1 MDKCPHN
8 NEIVC
13 NHVYRLDEFY
23 RQMKIAFENGA
34 KQFVYTSTKT
44 QCPAKFRMCPRF
56 IAAQSQ
62 KTR

>member
-34 KQFVYTSTKT
+34 KQFVYTATKT
-44 QCPAKFRMCPRF
+44 QCPAKFENCPVV
-56 IAAQSQ
+56 
-62 KTR
+62 